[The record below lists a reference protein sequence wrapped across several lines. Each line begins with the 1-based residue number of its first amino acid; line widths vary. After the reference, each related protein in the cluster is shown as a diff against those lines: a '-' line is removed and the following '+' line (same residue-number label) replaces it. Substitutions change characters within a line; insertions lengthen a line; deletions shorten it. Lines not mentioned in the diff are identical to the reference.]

1 MDALDTA
8 VLVLATVG
16 VVGGAALVL
25 HRELTASGRRRVGIV
40 RDVIEVVL
48 PIRANDYRTTLQ
60 MRVVVGKAIGKVLW
74 RNVQYLL
81 LNFGPF
87 VPLSIPFVIVAS
99 QLVGGSA
106 P

>member
-48 PIRANDYRTTLQ
+48 PIVGVLAL
-60 MRVVVGKAIGKVLW
+60 VV
-74 RNVQYLL
+74 
-81 LNFGPF
+81 
-87 VPLSIPFVIVAS
+87 
-99 QLVGGSA
+99 LVWGSVT
-106 P
+106 